1 MSGEKTE
8 KATPKKLK
16 DLRKKGVS
24 ARSFELPSGVAL
36 MALVLVVPGMVRG
49 FLQVMSTDLTLTLSS
64 TSSAD
69 LGTAHGLAMRMVGD
83 AGRALAPGILVIG
96 ATALLAGSVV
106 TRSRPNPAMLKPRAE
121 RLNPGKAVKRM
132 LSPQSAVHLAKDL
145 AKLTALFAVAWGSWR
160 EGAQKLASSDAG
172 LPALQSIVGSSVT
185 SLLWR
190 VAALGLLVGLV
201 DATWQRRSFNKHAR
215 MSKQDI
221 SDEMKQSDGN
231 PHTKGAIRSRM
242 LAASRNRMI
251 QAIPK
256 ADVVLANPTHLVV
269 ALSYTP
275 GTAAPVVVAKAA
287 GATAQRIKDVAAEH
301 GVPVLEDKPLARAI
315 YKAADI
321 GDSIPV
327 ELFRAVA
334 EVLAVVYA
342 ARRRGTR
349 PRWSSRMVTA

>member
-1 MSGEKTE
+1 VSGEKTE
-8 KATPKKLK
+8 KATPKKHK

-36 MALVLVVPGMVRG
+36 MALVLVVPGMVHG

-64 TSSAD
+64 VSAAD
-69 LGTAHGLAMRMVGD
+69 LGTAHGLAMKMVGD
-83 AGRALAPGILVIG
+83 AARTLAPGILVIG

-106 TRSRPNPAMLKPRAE
+106 TRSRPNPAMLRPRFE

-132 LSPQSAVHLAKDL
+132 VSPQSGVHLAKDV
-145 AKLTALFAVAWGSWR
+145 AKLTALFAVAY
-160 EGAQKLASSDAG
+160 GAWQDGARRLASTDSG
-172 LPALQSIVGSSVT
+172 LPALQSIVGSTVS
-185 SLLWR
+185 SMLWR
-190 VAALGLLVGLV
+190 VAALSLLVGVV

-221 SDEMKQSDGN
+221 RDEMKQSEGN

-242 LAASRNRMI
+242 LAVARSRMI

-269 ALSYTP
+269 ALAYTP

-287 GATAQRIKDVAAEH
+287 GATAQRIKDIAAEH

-315 YKAADI
+315 YKATDI

>member
-1 MSGEKTE
+1 
-8 KATPKKLK
+8 
-16 DLRKKGVS
+16 
-24 ARSFELPSGVAL
+24 
-36 MALVLVVPGMVRG
+36 
-49 FLQVMSTDLTLTLSS
+49 
-64 TSSAD
+64 
-69 LGTAHGLAMRMVGD
+69 
-83 AGRALAPGILVIG
+83 
-96 ATALLAGSVV
+96 
-106 TRSRPNPAMLKPRAE
+106 
-121 RLNPGKAVKRM
+121 
-132 LSPQSAVHLAKDL
+132 
-145 AKLTALFAVAWGSWR
+145 
-160 EGAQKLASSDAG
+160 
-172 LPALQSIVGSSVT
+172 
-185 SLLWR
+185 
-190 VAALGLLVGLV
+190 
-201 DATWQRRSFNKHAR
+201 

-221 SDEMKQSDGN
+221 RDEMKQSEGN

-242 LAASRNRMI
+242 LAVARSRMI

-269 ALSYTP
+269 ALAYTP

-287 GATAQRIKDVAAEH
+287 GATAQRIKDIAAEH

-315 YKAADI
+315 YKATDI